1 MSAVVFVSLSA
12 EEFLAD
18 QHADTALQSWSYDLS
33 DSQKKFPSS
42 LQKLGKGKGDIVK
55 VSSICPVHGRPV
67 ITTQKFTTTKTAHKL
82 LLQLAL

>member
-42 LQKLGKGKGDIVK
+42 LQRLGKGDIAK

-67 ITTQKFTTTKTAHKL
+67 ITTQKSTTTKTAHKL